1 MCGPGWVSGR
11 RGSHCCSGGAL
22 PAPPCAS
29 DTGAT
34 LRDPLAL
41 PPPCLTIHIP
51 RAESDKRKRPL
62 PGGGASDAFQSLV
75 GWAQGGQISPGAA
88 AAPAR
93 SQRCPPQP
101 PGQVMAAWAPCKD
114 DVEQSPR

>member
-1 MCGPGWVSGR
+1 MRPRLGQWEEGQSLLFRGWPSR
-11 RGSHCCSGGAL
+11 L
-22 PAPPCAS
+22 PPASRTQEQPCAIRWLS
-29 DTGAT
+29 HRLVSPSTFPGQRVT
-34 LRDPLAL
+34 
-41 PPPCLTIHIP
+41 C
-51 RAESDKRKRPL
+51 EKRPL
-62 PGGGASDAFQSLV
+62 PGGGASDAFQSAV
-75 GWAQGGQISPGAA
+75 GWAPCGHISPAAA